1 MGKQR
6 LLGIEL
12 FRGLSAYAVI
22 LVHSGDETWGVPIN
36 DSAILFRQNF
46 YFAVPFFLITAFYFM
61 TQKPDIG
68 YSIRFWKS
76 KIERILIPYLIWS
89 VIFLVF
95 RIAFF
100 TITQKHGRIETLLG
114 DPLSLIFFGGASYHL
129 YFLPLLFTGVFLL
142 LLYPLIERL
151 KLKTHH
157 LLMLSMVSTF
167 IYNLLEISGNSF
179 QLGPNVAFQSLLASM
194 SIDARVVNPLLRWL
208 LVESAWLIRC
218 LPYFL
223 LTLTL
228 HKSFPNLRHL
238 YYHRSVFI
246 LACLFIFAN
255 FFGRTFL
262 PIAIQEIAI
271 ACSLLIFSI
280 SISTFFK
287 SEFITKIFISLGMCS
302 FGIYFIHPIVMN
314 VIKPLLS
321 KIFPTSIDTI
331 SISSMLSIS
340 LPCFL
345 TSWLVTVF
353 LKKNK
358 LASKYLFGM

>member
-1 MGKQR
+1 MGKQK

-46 YFAVPFFLITAFYFM
+46 YFAVSFFLITAFYFM
-61 TQKPDIG
+61 TQKPDVG
-68 YSIRFWKS
+68 YSTRFWES

-89 VIFLVF
+89 MIFLVF
-95 RIAFF
+95 RIVFF
-100 TITQKHGRIETLLG
+100 TITQKHDRIQMLLG

-129 YFLPLLFTGVFLL
+129 YFLPLLLTGSCLL
-142 LLYPLIERL
+142 LLYPLLERL
-151 KLKTHH
+151 KAKTFY
-157 LLMLSMVSTF
+157 LLIFSILSVLL
-167 IYNLLEISGNSF
+167 YNLIEVSGNSF

-194 SIDARVVNPLLRWL
+194 SIDVRVVNPLLRWL

-228 HKSFPNLRHL
+228 HKLFPNLRNL
-238 YYHRSVFI
+238 YYHHSIFV

-271 ACSLLIFSI
+271 ACSLLLFSI

-287 SEFITKIFISLGMCS
+287 SELITKIFISLGMCS

-321 KIFPTSIDTI
+321 KIFPTSIDMI
-331 SISSMLSIS
+331 SIPSMLSIS

-345 TSWLVTVF
+345 TSWLLTVF